1 MRIGVRGRTSITALV
16 VGLCGLS
23 MVIGYL
29 NKARCAVAPFDELGR
44 STIFDKIKDTQV
56 CYSDIQLLW
65 LGRDID
71 LHVFPYVS
79 GGITADGTLSGGTV
93 EYPVL
98 SGLLMWL
105 GGIGSHTDAE
115 FLLHSAL
122 ILAPFGLLTAWML
135 GRLAG
140 WWALLWS
147 ATPPLI
153 LYAFHNWELP
163 VVATGVAAI
172 FVMTLERIP
181 FRTRAV
187 IAAVLLAIGFCLK
200 LYPGAFVLPL
210 LVLAYVLAR
219 DHRESGRYD
228 VRGAVGVASAA
239 IGTVVAVNLPFALIS
254 YEGWRASFTFQ
265 QNRLAD
271 ITTNSIW
278 YWGLRPLFD
287 PAAASTPAPAFD
299 QTVGILSPLL
309 VCAAF
314 ALALKMGWPRLQ
326 RDGAVGWIAVS
337 AAMLCG
343 FLLLH
348 KVHSP
353 QYTLWLIPF
362 FVLLRVPWGLV
373 AAYLVSDLAIG
384 IGVFKYFGALAVGTD
399 AQTYEMLV
407 KFGVWGRAALLVVL
421 FFVFLRASLR
431 RPALPD
437 GATPIDGERAPIMAP
452 EPAR

>member
-1 MRIGVRGRTSITALV
+1 MHIGARQRTSITAVV

-23 MVIGYL
+23 MLAGYL
-29 NKARCAVAPFDELGR
+29 NKARCTGAPFDAAGR
-44 STIFDKIKDTQV
+44 SLIFDRIKDTQV
-56 CYSDIQLLW
+56 CYSDIQFLW
-65 LGRDID
+65 VGRAIN

-79 GGITADGTLSGGTV
+79 GGINADGMLTGGTV

-98 SGLLMWL
+98 SGILMWL
-105 GGIGSHTDAE
+105 GGIGSHTDAD

-135 GRLAG
+135 GRLGG

-147 ATPPLI
+147 ATPPLT

-163 VVATGVAAI
+163 VVATSVAAI
-172 FVMTLERIP
+172 FVMSIERFP
-181 FRTRAV
+181 LRSRAV
-187 IAAVLLAIGFCLK
+187 VAAVLLAVGFCLK

-210 LVLAYVLAR
+210 IAYVLTQNRTAGR
-219 DHRESGRYD
+219 RYD
-228 VRGAVGVASAA
+228 VQGAVTVASAA

-254 YEGWRASFTFQ
+254 YSGWRASFTFQ
-265 QNRLAD
+265 ENRQAD
-271 ITTNSIW
+271 MTTNSIW
-278 YWGLRPLFD
+278 YWGLRPHFGTIGLD
-287 PAAASTPAPAFD
+287 TPVPAYD
-299 QTVGILSPLL
+299 QTVGVLSPLL

-314 ALALKMGWPRLQ
+314 ALALRLGWLRFLRNGTFP
-326 RDGAVGWIAVS
+326 WIAVS

-373 AAYLVSDLAIG
+373 AAYLVADLAMG
-384 IGVFKYFGALAVGTD
+384 IGVFKYFGALAAGEDPHTF
-399 AQTYEMLV
+399 EWLV
-407 KFGVWGRAALLVVL
+407 QFGVWGRAGLLVVL
-421 FFVFLRASLR
+421 FFVFLRAPLR
-431 RPALPD
+431 RASPATHPD
-437 GATPIDGERAPIMAP
+437 DDAERPLTKSP

>member
-1 MRIGVRGRTSITALV
+1 MNIGVRQRTPITAIV
-16 VGLCGLS
+16 VGLAGLA
-23 MVIGYL
+23 MVAGYL
-29 NKARCAVAPFDELGR
+29 QKARCAGPPFDESGR
-44 STIFDKIKDTQV
+44 SLIFDRIKDTQV

-65 LGRDID
+65 LGRDVN
-71 LHVFPYVS
+71 LHVFPYLT
-79 GGITADGTLSGGTV
+79 GGISSDGKLIGGTV

-98 SGLLMWL
+98 SGVLMWL
-105 GGIGSHTDAE
+105 GGIGSHTDAD

-147 ATPPLI
+147 ITPPLV

-163 VVATGVAAI
+163 VIAMSVAAI
-172 FVMTLERIP
+172 FVMSLERIP
-181 FRTRAV
+181 LRTRAV
-187 IAAVLLAIGFCLK
+187 IAAVLLGLGFCLK

-210 LVLAYVLAR
+210 IAYVLTRNSAAER
-219 DHRESGRYD
+219 RYD
-228 VRGAVGVASAA
+228 VRGAVMVGAAA
-239 IGTVVAVNLPFALIS
+239 ITTVVAVNLPFALIS

-278 YWGLRPLFD
+278 YWGLRPLFGAD
-287 PAAASTPAPAFD
+287 NAQPPLSPYD
-299 QTVGILSPLL
+299 QTVGIVSPLL

-314 ALALKMGWPRLQ
+314 AVALRLGWLRYQ
-326 RDGAVGWIAVS
+326 REGLYPWIPVS

-353 QYTLWLIPF
+353 QYTLWLVPF

-373 AAYLVSDLAIG
+373 AAYLVADLSLG
-384 IGVFKYFGALAVGTD
+384 IGVFKYFGALV
-399 AQTYEMLV
+399 AQTDPTTFELLV
-407 KFGVWGRAALLVVL
+407 QFGVWGRAGLLVVL
-421 FFVFLRASLR
+421 FFVFLRADLR
-431 RPALPD
+431 RQVIANDTEPVLPSYPKVAAGRD
-437 GATPIDGERAPIMAP
+437 I
-452 EPAR
+452 

>member
-1 MRIGVRGRTSITALV
+1 MHIGARQRSPITAVV
-16 VGLCGLS
+16 VGLAGLA
-23 MVIGYL
+23 MLAGYL
-29 NKARCAVAPFDELGR
+29 QKARCAGAPFDGVGR
-44 STIFDKIKDTQV
+44 SLIFDRIKDTQV
-56 CYSDIQLLW
+56 CYSDIQFLW
-65 LGRDID
+65 LGRDVN

-79 GGITADGTLSGGTV
+79 GGINADGVLTGGTV

-98 SGLLMWL
+98 SGVLMWL
-105 GGIGSHTDAE
+105 GGIGSHTDAD

-147 ATPPLI
+147 ATPPLV

-163 VVATGVAAI
+163 VVATSVAAI

-181 FRTRAV
+181 LRTRAV
-187 IAAVLLAIGFCLK
+187 LAAVLLAVGFCLK

-210 LVLAYVLAR
+210 IAYVLTQNGTPER
-219 DHRESGRYD
+219 RYD
-228 VRGAVGVASAA
+228 VRGAVLVAVAA
-239 IGTVVAVNLPFALIS
+239 ITTVVAVNLPFALIS
-254 YEGWRASFTFQ
+254 YRGWRASFTFQ
-265 QNRLAD
+265 ENRQAD
-271 ITTNSIW
+271 LTTNSIW
-278 YWGLRPLFD
+278 YWGLRPLFGPVAD
-287 PAAASTPAPAFD
+287 DVPLPAYD
-299 QTVGILSPLL
+299 QTVSLLSPLL
-309 VCAAF
+309 VCTAF
-314 ALALKMGWPRLQ
+314 AIALRLGWSRFH
-326 RDGAVGWIAVS
+326 RDGVYPWIAVS

-373 AAYLVSDLAIG
+373 AAYLVADLSMG
-384 IGVFKYFGALAVGTD
+384 IGVFKYFGALAAQTD
-399 AQTYEMLV
+399 ASTFEVLV
-407 KFGVWGRAALLVVL
+407 KFGVWGRAGLLVVL
-421 FFVFLRASLR
+421 FFVFLRATLRHPPVRGRTGPGSGR
-431 RPALPD
+431 RPILKS
-437 GATPIDGERAPIMAP
+437 P